1 MVKWNR
7 IDLKLGMMIFSL
19 FMVIL
24 FILGLVANGIISNFY
39 TREAHKEAND
49 IATHVALMLQEH
61 TNSKSDLVTMAE
73 FSGVDIILV
82 DADGTFMESSD
93 QDHYSE
99 MERFPDIWEK
109 SKLLKGEMIE
119 KEFTS
124 DNNHYLLHG
133 KPLIGG
139 THPNA
144 AGVYVISSLES
155 MKDSLRSIRYLLL
168 YAGLGTLLLALGLIY
183 ILSQKLSQPLFQ
195 IEAVTRKI
203 AKGELDTR
211 LSVNSNDEIGSL
223 SIAINDLAHELQ
235 RYRDSRSEFLANIS
249 HELRTPI
256 TYLEGYADVLSKGF
270 VEDEEEKQKYLDII
284 SQEARRLN
292 MIIQEL
298 FDLSKMEEGRIDLN
312 VEMID
317 LKLLLEGSIH
327 KVELQ
332 AKEKGITIISH
343 LEHAESISLDRT
355 RMEQV
360 FLNLLD
366 NGIRYTDEGSLT
378 VKLHQQGDVI
388 IITIEDSG
396 PGISQDELPYIFERF
411 YRVEKSRSRQYGGTG
426 LGLSIVQKLVELQG
440 GSIEVK
446 SIVGEGTIFMISF
459 ETKSSLMF

>member
-1 MVKWNR
+1 MLKWNR
-7 IDLKLGMMIFSL
+7 IDVKLGMMIFSL

-24 FILGLVANGIISNFY
+24 FLLGIVANGIISNFY

-61 TNSKSDLVTMAE
+61 NNSKTDLVTMAE

-82 DADGTFMESSD
+82 DADGTLMESSD

-99 MERFPDIWEK
+99 MDHYPDIWEK
-109 SKLLKGEMIE
+109 AKLLEGEMIE

-124 DNNHYLLHG
+124 DNKHYLLHG
-133 KPLIGG
+133 KPLING
-139 THPNA
+139 THPNTT
-144 AGVYVISSLES
+144 GVYVISSLES
-155 MKDSLRSIRYLLL
+155 KKDSLRSIRYLLL
-168 YAGLGTLLLALGLIY
+168 FAGLGTLVLALGLIL
-183 ILSQKLSQPLFQ
+183 ILSKKLSQPLLQ
-195 IEAVTRKI
+195 IEAATRKI
-203 AKGELDTR
+203 AKGELGTR
-211 LSVNSNDEIGSL
+211 LIVNSEDEIGSL

-292 MIIQEL
+292 IIIQEL

-332 AKEKGITIISH
+332 AKEKGITLISH
-343 LEHAESISLDRT
+343 LENTQSISLDRL

-366 NGIRYTDEGSLT
+366 NGIRYTEEGSVT
-378 VKLHQQGDVI
+378 MKLYQQGNGIFIMV
-388 IITIEDSG
+388 EDSG
-396 PGISQDELPYIFERF
+396 PGIPQDELPYIFERF

-440 GSIEVK
+440 GTIEVQ
-446 SIVGEGTIFMISF
+446 SIVGKGTTFIISF
-459 ETKSSLMF
+459 ESKLSSN